1 MWRQLRPASLLLKK
15 AYLWTKVQT
24 RLRALPRK
32 LTKHGRIRITS
43 RAQNGMFSHFCHV
56 KYGKLLIRLDHRSP
70 DGTTVIT
77 DSADHHIRTFVLLV
91 SHCSTGIIFQ

>member
-1 MWRQLRPASLLLKK
+1 MASTSSSEFASEESISVDESADK
-15 AYLWTKVQT
+15 A
-24 RLRALPRK
+24 
-32 LTKHGRIRITS
+32 S
-43 RAQNGMFSHFCHV
+43 RSATQINKTWSDSNYFKSAEWYVHFCHV